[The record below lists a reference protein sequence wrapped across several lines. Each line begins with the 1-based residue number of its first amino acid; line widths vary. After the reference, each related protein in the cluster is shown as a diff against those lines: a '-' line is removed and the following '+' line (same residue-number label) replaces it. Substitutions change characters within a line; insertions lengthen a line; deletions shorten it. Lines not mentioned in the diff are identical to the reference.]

1 MPIHTLVI
9 VSSQKNEKLRYQ
21 TCSSYLLLVYELVER
36 KYLYAT
42 SQFTLTVY
50 LNGSPDNGQVA
61 VQKENIF
68 DSG

>member
-21 TCSSYLLLVYELVER
+21 TCSSYLLLVYELVE
-36 KYLYAT
+36 YMDAT
-42 SQFTLTVY
+42 CQFTLTVY